1 MSFFK
6 NHSHKQPKISSSTV
20 FYSSND
26 TKKLFITQKM
36 NSFKTCL
43 EILLHTDD
51 LREFKRMFLQA
62 QEDLTTLIP
71 FEQEYSL
78 TNPVPSELLK
88 LLSEK
93 EASLIDGVKARAGQ
107 HSTTTPANSNRTLSS
122 TSSNSGKSQNSGSSN
137 SGKNLN
143 PVSSRSDK
151 AFDKMSGV
159 EFEQFCI
166 QLLKANG
173 FSNVSATKAS
183 GDQGIDILA
192 EKDSIKY
199 GIQCKCYRSNIGN
212 AAVQEAYS
220 GSKFYNCHVAVV
232 LTNRSFTPAAVE
244 LAKKTGVILW
254 DRQKL
259 MQLISNA
266 PHK

>member
-6 NHSHKQPKISSSTV
+6 NHAHKQPEISHSTA
-20 FYSSND
+20 FSSND

-51 LREFKRMFLQA
+51 LREFKRIFRQA
-62 QEDLTTLIP
+62 QEDLTNLIP
-71 FEQEYSL
+71 FEQDYSL
-78 TNPVPSELLK
+78 TTPVPSELLK

-93 EASLIDGVKARAGQ
+93 EASLIDNVKARAGQ
-107 HSTTTPANSNRTLSS
+107 HSTTPSGNSNRNLYPTG
-122 TSSNSGKSQNSGSSN
+122 TSSKSQKPASVN
-137 SGKNLN
+137 
-143 PVSSRSDK
+143 SDK
-151 AFDKMSGV
+151 AFDNMSGV

-166 QLLKANG
+166 QLLKAND

-259 MQLISNA
+259 MQLISDA
-266 PHK
+266 SHK